1 MNKRHLAILLLAITA
16 LLLSACGPSE
26 AENSAAVLTL
36 AAQQFAD
43 ALTQTAAVA
52 PPTATST
59 PLPPTATNTPLP
71 PTNTPTITGTPPTAT
86 ASPTQQTSSGGTGG
100 TKVGCYRAE
109 LGYETIPDGT
119 KLEIGTTFKK
129 IWTFK
134 NIGTCTWT
142 EAFSLVWQ
150 QGEAFG
156 TKGTIGF
163 TEFTDVEIP
172 PGEHLTVEV
181 SMLAPGKQ
189 GFYKGYWLLRSADG
203 VLFGLGPDGRAWF
216 WVDIEVQD

>member
-1 MNKRHLAILLLAITA
+1 
-16 LLLSACGPSE
+16 
-26 AENSAAVLTL
+26 
-36 AAQQFAD
+36 
-43 ALTQTAAVA
+43 
-52 PPTATST
+52 
-59 PLPPTATNTPLP
+59 
-71 PTNTPTITGTPPTAT
+71 
-86 ASPTQQTSSGGTGG
+86 
-100 TKVGCYRAE
+100 
-109 LGYETIPDGT
+109 
-119 KLEIGTTFKK
+119 
-129 IWTFK
+129 
-134 NIGTCTWT
+134 
-142 EAFSLVWQ
+142 VWQ

-181 SMLAPGKQ
+181 SMLAPSKQ